1 MLILVPCL
9 HKPLD
14 LIGLAKSFLVIVK
27 MNRNTDHYVLETY
40 FMLKQVLK
48 ADNKSPVA
56 TGGPAPPIAS
66 RKSYYKMIQCS
77 RNIVN
82 QS

>member
-1 MLILVPCL
+1 MPCL
-9 HKPLD
+9 YKPLD
-14 LIGLAKSFLVIVK
+14 LIGFGKEFLG
-27 MNRNTDHYVLETY
+27 NCQNEPYTNHYVLETY

-48 ADNKSPVA
+48 ADNKSPIA

-66 RKSYYKMIQCS
+66 RKSYYKMIICS

-82 QS
+82 KS

>member
-1 MLILVPCL
+1 
-9 HKPLD
+9 
-14 LIGLAKSFLVIVK
+14 
-27 MNRNTDHYVLETY
+27 
-40 FMLKQVLK
+40 MLKQVLK

-77 RNIVN
+77 RNIVTSPN
-82 QS
+82 DA

>member
-1 MLILVPCL
+1 
-9 HKPLD
+9 
-14 LIGLAKSFLVIVK
+14 
-27 MNRNTDHYVLETY
+27 
-40 FMLKQVLK
+40 MLKQVLK
-48 ADNKSPVA
+48 ADNKSPIA

-66 RKSYYKMIQCS
+66 RKSYYKMIVCS

>member
-1 MLILVPCL
+1 
-9 HKPLD
+9 
-14 LIGLAKSFLVIVK
+14 
-27 MNRNTDHYVLETY
+27 
-40 FMLKQVLK
+40 MLKQVLK

-56 TGGPAPPIAS
+56 TGGPAPPISS
-66 RKSYYKMIQCS
+66 RKSYYKMIICS